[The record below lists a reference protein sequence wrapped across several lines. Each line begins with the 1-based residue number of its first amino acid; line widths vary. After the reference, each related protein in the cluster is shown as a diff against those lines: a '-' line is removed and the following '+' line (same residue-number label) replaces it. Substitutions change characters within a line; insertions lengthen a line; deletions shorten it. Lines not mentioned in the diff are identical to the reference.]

1 MQLVTVYRGKY
12 CNSRGSVHP
21 SSKVSSIVCVEEG
34 PGGPRAVPL
43 HCSQDEGVLKV
54 AGSFSLE
61 ISETKVQFEYLD
73 IRSKHNVNIQ
83 NCLQINYHIIWLS
96 F

>member
-1 MQLVTVYRGKY
+1 MHAASHTIQCNAIAMLGGVQYTTHPKY
-12 CNSRGSVHP
+12 HLLYVLRKDQVDP
-21 SSKVSSIVCVEEG
+21 EVFLSIAAKT
-34 PGGPRAVPL
+34 GGPKGGRV
-43 HCSQDEGVLKV
+43 
-54 AGSFSLE
+54 